1 MLTIDPANIEVPKLH
16 HYLLGGVGPRPI
28 CFASTVSKDGVNN
41 LAPFSFFNVFSANP
55 PIAIFSPARSGR
67 TGQNK
72 DTFHN
77 ARDTQE
83 VVINIVNHDIVHQ
96 MSLASSP
103 YAPEVDE
110 FVKSG
115 LTPVDSEVVQPKR
128 IKESPI
134 QMECKVNNIVELGEN
149 GGAGNLIIC
158 EIVRIH
164 ISEDVLDDNQMIDQE
179 KIDFVA
185 RMGGNWY
192 CRAHGESLFEIP
204 KPITTKGVGVD
215 QLPDWMKDGQFNGNE
230 LGQLGSI
237 ETLPEG
243 VNGEPSAEVINNVK
257 TLLAQHKLEE
267 AWELISSE

>member
-77 ARDTQE
+77 ARDTGE
-83 VVINIVNHDIVHQ
+83 VVINVVTHDIVHQ

-103 YAPEVDE
+103 YAPDVDE
-110 FVKSG
+110 FVKAG
-115 LTPVDSEVVQPKR
+115 LTPIDSEVVRPKR
-128 IKESPI
+128 IKESPV
-134 QMECKVNNIVELGEN
+134 QMECKVDNIVELGEE
-149 GGAGNLIIC
+149 GSAGNLIIC
-158 EIVRIH
+158 KIVRIH
-164 ISEDVLDDNQMIDQE
+164 IDESVLDENKMIDQQR
-179 KIDFVA
+179 IDLVA

-204 KPITTKGVGVD
+204 KPITTKGAGVD
-215 QLPDWMKDGQFNGNE
+215 ALPEWMSAHFTGNE

-237 ETLPEG
+237 EQVPNGIE
-243 VNGEPSAEVINNVK
+243 GEPTSEVIAEVRSK
-257 TLLAQHKLEE
+257 LAQHKMQE
-267 AWELISSE
+267 AWNLIASE